1 MDFLVRPIRPA
12 YVVAN
17 HPTPTIQCSRHKS
30 RIECVQKVAKILA
43 AKATYHPMWYVLFGM
58 RSDKEDQVKCGEQQ
72 CGQKLNLAGC
82 EKARM
87 TQNGKV

>member
-1 MDFLVRPIRPA
+1 MRPKGGKNSSSES
-12 YVVAN
+12 Y
-17 HPTPTIQCSRHKS
+17 
-30 RIECVQKVAKILA
+30 
-43 AKATYHPMWYVLFGM
+43 YHPMWYVLFGM

-82 EKARM
+82 DKARM